1 MADEV
6 KRASTK
12 GQMLPG
18 LAGICMF
25 LIFLTMVNVYAGL
38 QGFYGGGRTRYA
50 ILTLCT
56 ILAAG
61 IFGLLRLRK
70 WGWKP
75 AATALPPLKRPWPR
89 PVKGPKG
96 PRPAKGRRSQRLGRT
111 HPTEFLQSNSR
122 TDQKCDVFGGTRMPW

>member
-38 QGFYGGGRTRYA
+38 QGFYGGGPTRYA

-70 WGWKP
+70 WGW
-75 AATALPPLKRPWPR
+75 AIVTAGCILLSSGYLFYFTKVHQPGALIQGIFLLLFFLYLVRPETR
-89 PVKGPKG
+89 E
-96 PRPAKGRRSQRLGRT
+96 RL
-111 HPTEFLQSNSR
+111 L
-122 TDQKCDVFGGTRMPW
+122 

>member
-70 WGWKP
+70 WGWAIVCAGCLLLSAGDFFLFTKFHQ
-75 AATALPPLKRPWPR
+75 TFFLVRGIFVLVFFLYMVRPETR
-89 PVKGPKG
+89 E
-96 PRPAKGRRSQRLGRT
+96 RLR
-111 HPTEFLQSNSR
+111 
-122 TDQKCDVFGGTRMPW
+122 